1 MPVPGFLTSFADK
14 AQNALNQSPISQHI
28 PASLTGSSPQAPSH
42 GAPST
47 STDRNYTL
55 EQIQHQFR
63 QLQQNYSTTSPLQ
76 KIITAEKG
84 VALDYATLSRDA
96 QSQSKEL
103 YLWGQQEQ
111 PDVKDVSDRLGFL
124 NYIAASLAT
133 TLSQKLVTARLP
145 LKELRD
151 NDAAFVQRHSIRT
164 GLEQQISR
172 VDNSREKGYEKRL
185 AELQEQLAKAKSD
198 DEPAD
203 KQHDILLRKALRE
216 SEQGK
221 FQALREYGE
230 KLALVAQAAESVLAV
245 LPSIPPSSSQP
256 YKAVEETGS
265 IRASLQ
271 HALDNWK
278 PGQTTLSA
286 PADVIL
292 DRSNTGSFGETHSEE
307 LQQIVT
313 PEHQDI
319 SQPVRE
325 GTAGSSGPDSSPPS
339 RPVQVPAPVPTQES
353 GPASSPPSSTLR
365 TQSVSVSSPLAASST
380 TSPGI
385 DTTVLNNEPAP
396 IPSASP
402 PTAVNLSELSESVDG
417 KGKVPAVTPS
427 VAETGVPVSGG
438 PGGPGPSSGSLHEIR
453 SSSLGSTQAASDVAI
468 APGTEGSSTKQY
480 ESAEEEKR
488 RLAREE
494 RERLLQGERASAE
507 SSDPRDDAP
516 ADDGDTPPPYQD
528 I

>member
-1 MPVPGFLTSFADK
+1 MPVATCLFTTITTMSFLSSIADK
-14 AQNALNQSPISQHI
+14 AQNALKQSSISQHI
-28 PASLTGSSPQAPSH
+28 PPSLTGSSPPAH
-42 GAPST
+42 GASST
-47 STDRNYTL
+47 PTDKNYTF

-63 QLQQNYSTTSPLQ
+63 QLQQNYTTTSPVQ
-76 KIITAEKG
+76 KIITTEKG
-84 VALDYATLSRDA
+84 VALGFGSLARDA

-124 NYIAASLAT
+124 NYITAELAT
-133 TLSQKLVTARLP
+133 TLSTKLNTARLP

-151 NDAAFVQRHSIRT
+151 NEVALAQKHSIHT

-172 VDNSREKGYEKRL
+172 VENSKEKGNEKRL
-185 AELQEQLAKAKSD
+185 AELKEQLAKAKSD
-198 DEPAD
+198 DEPAE

-216 SEQGK
+216 SEQVK

-256 YKAVEETGS
+256 YKAVQETGS

-271 HALDNWK
+271 HALDHWQ

-292 DRSNTGSFGETHSEE
+292 DRSNTGSFGETHSVE
-307 LQQIVT
+307 LQKIET
-313 PEHQDI
+313 PEHQVI
-319 SQPVRE
+319 TQPVGE
-325 GTAGSSGPDSSPPS
+325 GTVGSPGPDSSPTPK
-339 RPVQVPAPVPTQES
+339 PAQIPVPVPIQELGS
-353 GPASSPPSSTLR
+353 ASSPPPSSLQTR
-365 TQSVSVSSPLAASST
+365 SASVSSPLAASST
-380 TSPGI
+380 SPGVNPA
-385 DTTVLNNEPAP
+385 VLNNEPAP

-402 PTAVNLSELSESVDG
+402 PPAADG
-417 KGKVPAVTPS
+417 KGKVPAVTPT

-438 PGGPGPSSGSLHEIR
+438 PSGPGPSSGSLHEIR
-453 SSSLGSTQAASDVAI
+453 SSSSGLSQAASDVAV
-468 APGTEGSSTKQY
+468 APGPERSSTNQY
-480 ESAEEEKR
+480 ESAEEEKK

-494 RERLLQGERASAE
+494 RERLLQGEKTSAE

-516 ADDGDTPPPYQD
+516 ADDGDIPPPYQEL
-528 I
+528 